1 MFWIV
6 VYFSCAVIVG
16 GSVFIAVEWVRI
28 GIADLP
34 DHPGR
39 TCLLAGMLWP
49 VLILGVAEL
58 VVLWACGLLGA
69 WSGQGGPQFS
79 GDRRTDPN

>member
-1 MFWIV
+1 MFGVIV
-6 VYFSCAVIVG
+6 YSSVAVIVG
-16 GSVFIAVEWVRI
+16 GSVFVAAEWVRI
-28 GIADLP
+28 GTADLP

-39 TCLLAGMLWP
+39 ICLFAGVVWP

-69 WSGQGGPQFS
+69 LVRKGRPAVF
-79 GDRRTDPN
+79 R

>member
-16 GSVFIAVEWVRI
+16 GSAFIAVEWVRI

-39 TCLLAGMLWP
+39 TCLFAGVLWP

-69 WSGQGGPQFS
+69 LGRKGRLSVF
-79 GDRRTDPN
+79 R